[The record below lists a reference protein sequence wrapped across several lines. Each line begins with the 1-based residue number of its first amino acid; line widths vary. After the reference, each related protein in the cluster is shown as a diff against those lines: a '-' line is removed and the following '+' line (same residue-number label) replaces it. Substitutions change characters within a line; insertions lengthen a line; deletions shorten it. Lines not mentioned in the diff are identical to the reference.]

1 MHAAVQLPWRVQL
14 MELREALTKIAE
26 IRLQMARTEVFRGY
40 RAVPVAF
47 SGLLALGAAI
57 VQSVWIADPL
67 QNIAA
72 YLTLWVG
79 AAVLSAVA
87 AGIEMV
93 MRSLN
98 QGTALTREITWL
110 AVGQFLPCLVAGG
123 LVTGALA
130 LFAPEALWILP
141 GVWQV
146 LFSLGIF
153 ASYRLLPR
161 ATFGVAVFYLASGV
175 VCLAAARGD
184 AALSP
189 WAMGVPFGA
198 GQLYA
203 AAVLYWTLERG
214 HDEP

>member
-1 MHAAVQLPWRVQL
+1 MAAAV
-14 MELREALTKIAE
+14 A
-26 IRLQMARTEVFRGY
+26 
-40 RAVPVAF
+40 
-47 SGLLALGAAI
+47 
-57 VQSVWIADPL
+57 QSAWIADPL
-67 QNIAA
+67 QNIAV

-87 AGIEMV
+87 AGLEML

-123 LVTGALA
+123 FVTVVLA
-130 LFAPEALWILP
+130 LFAPDALWILP

-161 ATFGVAVFYLASGV
+161 ATFGVGVFYLSSGV

-184 AALSP
+184 AGLSP
-189 WAMGVPFGA
+189 WAMGVPFGV

-214 HDEP
+214 HVEP